1 MITVADVI
9 DVEGDILEL
18 INRLAHKDNPCR
30 LGSSSFD
37 NEMCQIFTGK
47 SIQYGPY
54 CMVLT
59 GFLMLNI
66 AAKFTVLFRC
76 GCYGASSEWWSK

>member
-1 MITVADVI
+1 MNATLYACMIMITVADVP

-54 CMVLT
+54 WIYVH
-59 GFLMLNI
+59 
-66 AAKFTVLFRC
+66 FRT
-76 GCYGASSEWWSK
+76 

>member
-47 SIQYGPY
+47 SIQYDSY
-54 CMVLT
+54 CM
-59 GFLMLNI
+59 NH
-66 AAKFTVLFRC
+66 TV
-76 GCYGASSEWWSK
+76 WSLLDFVC